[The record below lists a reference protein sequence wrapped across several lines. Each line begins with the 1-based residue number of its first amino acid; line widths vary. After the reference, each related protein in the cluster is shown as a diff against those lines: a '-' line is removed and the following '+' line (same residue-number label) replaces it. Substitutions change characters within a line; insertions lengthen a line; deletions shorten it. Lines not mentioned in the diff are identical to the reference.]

1 MFWGLN
7 FHCFPVL
14 DGHQPN
20 RGLAIKGGMDRMSLE
35 PGAGLFDPTHTRQMV
50 YVWNKHGNKA
60 TCILYIHM
68 QNAYHT

>member
-50 YVWNKHGNKA
+50 YV
-60 TCILYIHM
+60 
-68 QNAYHT
+68 